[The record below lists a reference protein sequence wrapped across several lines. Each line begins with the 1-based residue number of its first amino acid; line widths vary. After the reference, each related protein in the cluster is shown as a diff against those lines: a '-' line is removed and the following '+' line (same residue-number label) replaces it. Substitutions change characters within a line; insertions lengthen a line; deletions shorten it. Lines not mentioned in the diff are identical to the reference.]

1 MASLQIHTGQI
12 CLDILDDQGNQRGV
26 FKFNPND
33 VSVAKRVFALQNTI
47 QDKFKEYE
55 ERYKDVQNEQD
66 GITLLDETIQY
77 FRGVIDEIFGAG
89 TSQILFGDCNTFS
102 MFEDFFNGITP
113 YYTKASKDRVQKY
126 KKATKK

>member
-1 MASLQIHTGQI
+1 M
-12 CLDILDDQGNQRGV
+12 

-33 VSVAKRVFALQNTI
+33 VSVAKRVFALQDTV

-55 ERYKDVQNEQD
+55 ERYKEAKSEQD
-66 GITLLDETIQY
+66 GIDLLEETIQY

-102 MFEDFFNGITP
+102 MFDDFFNGITP

-126 KKATKK
+126 KKAAKK